1 MLYASTST
9 DGGTIMHD
17 AIIWMVTYEGQWDG
31 RKMEG
36 ESPYTYTAPSA
47 GAAIELLEELEEQ
60 YPDRKWKITEKDVS

>member
-1 MLYASTST
+1 
-9 DGGTIMHD
+9 MHD

-60 YPDRKWKITEKDVS
+60 YPDRKWTITEKDVS